1 MKMVDQDES
10 LSFSSLESQLLDRS
24 IGLVD
29 VSAVKKVVSH
39 LDIGSEFIMHDVAS
53 ARTHP
58 PEMQISTK
66 RKATA
71 KRSASAPTKKLCPL
85 SSGKSFVN
93 LANCW
98 IYNELKIVDFVSEP
112 LDESLV
118 YQPFLEW
125 LASVTERV
133 NETMHYESSG
143 QPSPVIFHVPHVSL
157 FHFFSIII

>member
-1 MKMVDQDES
+1 VHALEANLDVMQMKMVEQDES

-39 LDIGSEFIMHDVAS
+39 LDLGSEFILHDVAS

-71 KRSASAPTKKLCPL
+71 KRSATAPTKKLYPL
-85 SSGKSFVN
+85 SSGRFCI
-93 LANCW
+93 L
-98 IYNELKIVDFVSEP
+98 L
-112 LDESLV
+112 
-118 YQPFLEW
+118 
-125 LASVTERV
+125 
-133 NETMHYESSG
+133 
-143 QPSPVIFHVPHVSL
+143 SL
-157 FHFFSIII
+157 FGY